1 MNTKKIIH
9 VAIAI
14 LNQQGKTLIA
24 WRDEHLHQGGQYE
37 FAGGK
42 VEQDETPMQACRRE
56 VLEEVGID
64 IEHWRYFDEI
74 IHQYDDRTVHLHVF
88 QANVPLHLNH
98 QIEPRWQWVYRDELA
113 NFQFP
118 SANQRIIQ
126 RLMWRPYI
134 KISAYFADIEQLNA
148 QTQFYWR
155 CLEQLS
161 IHQAVEQLNIVAQQN
176 PQLLAQCMINQ
187 SIYQYCSTDVQKMIK
202 AVHLTEQQLLAQTQ
216 LNDDKRYIASCHSFA
231 SLKWAEQIACDAV
244 FCSPIQKTATHPDV
258 EPLGW
263 EIFEQWANN
272 SSLMIFA
279 LGGLQSD
286 DLNCVRECGGFGVAG
301 IRAF

>member
-42 VEQDETPMQACRRE
+42 VEHGETPMQACRRE

-74 IHQYDDRTVHLHVF
+74 IHQYDDRMVHLHVF
-88 QANVPLHLNH
+88 QAHVPIHLNH

-118 SANQRIIQ
+118 SANQSIIQ
-126 RLMWRPYI
+126 RLMWQPYL
-134 KISAYFADIEQLNA
+134 KISAKFADIYQLNT

-161 IHQAVEQLNIVAQQN
+161 ISQAVAQLNIAIQQN
-176 PQLLAQCMINQ
+176 PQILAQCIINQ
-187 SIYQYCSTDVQKMIK
+187 AIYQHCSSDVQKMIK
-202 AVHLTEQQLLAQTQ
+202 AIHLTEQQLLAKKQ
-216 LNDDKRYIASCHSFA
+216 LDDGKSYIASCHSFE
-231 SLKWAEQIACDAV
+231 SLKWAEQIGCDAV
-244 FCSPIQKTATHPDV
+244 LCSPVQKTATHPDV

-263 EIFEQWANN
+263 ETFQQWANN
-272 SSLMIFA
+272 SLSMIFA
-279 LGGLQSD
+279 LGGVQPN
-286 DLNCVRECGGFGVAG
+286 DLSRVRECGGFGVAG

>member
-42 VEQDETPMQACRRE
+42 VEQGETPMQACRRE

-64 IEHWRYFDEI
+64 IEHWCYFDEI
-74 IHQYDDRTVHLHVF
+74 VHQYDDRTVHLHVF
-88 QANVPLHLNH
+88 QASVPFDLNH
-98 QIEPRWQWVYRDELA
+98 QIVPRWQWVYRDELA

-118 SANQRIIQ
+118 SANQSIIQ

-134 KISAYFADIEQLNA
+134 KISADFADIEQLNTR
-148 QTQFYWR
+148 TQFYWR
-155 CLEQLS
+155 CFEQLNVT
-161 IHQAVEQLNIVAQQN
+161 QAVEQLNIVAQQN
-176 PQLLAQCMINQ
+176 PQLLAQCIINQ
-187 SIYQYCSTDVQKMIK
+187 TIYQQCSIDVQKMIK
-202 AVHLTEQQLLAQTQ
+202 AIHLTEQQLLAQTQ
-216 LNDDKRYIASCHSFA
+216 LDDDKSYIASCHSLA
-231 SLKWAEQIACDAV
+231 SLKWAEQIGCDAV
-244 FCSPIQKTATHPDV
+244 FYSPVQKTTTHPDV
-258 EPLGW
+258 KPLGW
-263 EIFEQWANN
+263 EIFEQSANN
-272 SSLMIFA
+272 SLCMIFA
-279 LGGLQSD
+279 LGGLQPN
-286 DLNCVRECGGFGVAG
+286 DLSRVRECGGFGVAG